1 MSVGELGVFIP
12 IIALSIPIVAIWT
25 KHRKDMMQMQISATA
40 EKAAQ
45 YAASNKEL
53 EDRVRVLE
61 RIVTDGG
68 YDVATQIEA
77 LRDTR
82 LLLVL
87 DNFEQV
93 VEAAPLVAALLAA
106 CPRLKVLVTSRSLLR
121 VSGEHDYP
129 VAPLAVPDSADTPE
143 RAVAAEAVQLFVERA
158 RAADP
163 AFVLTSENTPA
174 VAAIRSIV
182 VAE

>member
-1 MSVGELGVFIP
+1 MEGIMALMIP

-25 KHRKDMMQMQISATA
+25 KHQQKIAEMQIGATAEHTA

-45 YAASNKEL
+45 YASKMQAL

-82 LLLVL
+82 RV
-87 DNFEQV
+87 D
-93 VEAAPLVAALLAA
+93 EAGSGVPLGLAG
-106 CPRLKVLVTSRSLLR
+106 KER
-121 VSGEHDYP
+121 V
-129 VAPLAVPDSADTPE
+129 
-143 RAVAAEAVQLFVERA
+143 
-158 RAADP
+158 
-163 AFVLTSENTPA
+163 
-174 VAAIRSIV
+174 
-182 VAE
+182 

>member
-1 MSVGELGVFIP
+1 MENLGILIP
-12 IIALSIPIVAIWT
+12 IFALSIPILAIWT
-25 KHRKDMMQMQISATA
+25 NHRKQMMQMQINVTA

-82 LLLVL
+82 RVEERL
-87 DNFEQV
+87 DDRRE
-93 VEAAPLVAALLAA
+93 P
-106 CPRLKVLVTSRSLLR
+106 SR
-121 VSGEHDYP
+121 
-129 VAPLAVPDSADTPE
+129 
-143 RAVAAEAVQLFVERA
+143 
-158 RAADP
+158 
-163 AFVLTSENTPA
+163 N
-174 VAAIRSIV
+174 
-182 VAE
+182 